1 MRTIVFLVLLLLG
14 MSTWS
19 CDKDIYS
26 TDVAEVNGSIPVNPQ
41 HPLADSLKAIAQRNV
56 NKGIPGVQ
64 IMVKSPAGWYVVN
77 AGYAKI
83 EDKKP
88 MQDRM
93 VAWVYSI
100 SKTYTA
106 ALVMKMKERGKLS
119 LDSSI
124 QHYLPAYIT
133 NRLLQAKNI
142 TVRMLL
148 NHTSGLKN
156 FTASPAFFLEQF
168 NRPLRQPSIAEQLE
182 YLYGEKPI
190 FEPGTDFY
198 YSNANYLLLTLM
210 LEQVSGKTWGELLHA
225 EILQPLEL
233 KDTYYPV
240 TENQVQTLGFPNY
253 YFERF
258 NNGVLENCTQWNHAI
273 AYNLVGYGGIAANG
287 RDVIRFMEALVE
299 GKVVSQESLQEM
311 RSWIKGKESTEAEYG
326 LGLEYFEYEKGVPTY
341 GHEGDN
347 LGATTEVLYIPSK
360 QTYIF
365 ISINAGR
372 VFFGKYLF
380 RTTDFKRELCG
391 FVSRF

>member
-1 MRTIVFLVLLLLG
+1 MRTIGILSLLLLG
-14 MSTWS
+14 LSTWS
-19 CDKDIYS
+19 CDKDIYA
-26 TDVAEVNGSIPVNPQ
+26 TDVADVNGTIPVNPQ

-93 VAWVYSI
+93 VAWIYSI

-106 ALVMKMKERGKLS
+106 VLVMKMKERGKLS

-124 QHYLPAYIT
+124 QRYLPAYIT
-133 NRLLQAKNI
+133 NRLPQATNI

-182 YLYGEKPI
+182 YLYDEKPI

-210 LEQVSGKTWGELLHA
+210 LEQVPNPARQTRIPAILTQFSLSLKTKIATGTRISEA
-225 EILQPLEL
+225 I
-233 KDTYYPV
+233 
-240 TENQVQTLGFPNY
+240 TLVRTAAIP
-253 YFERF
+253 RF
-258 NNGVLENCTQWNHAI
+258 HPD
-273 AYNLVGYGGIAANG
+273 
-287 RDVIRFMEALVE
+287 R
-299 GKVVSQESLQEM
+299 
-311 RSWIKGKESTEAEYG
+311 
-326 LGLEYFEYEKGVPTY
+326 
-341 GHEGDN
+341 
-347 LGATTEVLYIPSK
+347 
-360 QTYIF
+360 
-365 ISINAGR
+365 
-372 VFFGKYLF
+372 
-380 RTTDFKRELCG
+380 
-391 FVSRF
+391 